1 MLRPRR
7 DALVFAQPKVS
18 GRRRRIR
25 YPRERDLE
33 TYIKCTNCSLKYA
46 VYGVYAFCPDC
57 ARHNAVQILESNLD
71 ISGKLLELP
80 SNSDAALENTL
91 VSKSLTDVVS
101 SFDGFGREIC
111 RAFASKSSNSAQA
124 EKISFQNLLGAQRN
138 VQKYFG
144 FDMATALTAQELE
157 MAIRCFQKR
166 HVLEH
171 RSGVVDEEYKAKAN
185 DPKAIVGRKVGLSKD
200 EVRRLIGV
208 VRRLGAHVYSEMEK
222 LS

>member
-1 MLRPRR
+1 
-7 DALVFAQPKVS
+7 
-18 GRRRRIR
+18 
-25 YPRERDLE
+25 
-33 TYIKCTNCSLKYA
+33 
-46 VYGVYAFCPDC
+46 
-57 ARHNAVQILESNLD
+57 
-71 ISGKLLELP
+71 
-80 SNSDAALENTL
+80 
-91 VSKSLTDVVS
+91 
-101 SFDGFGREIC
+101 
-111 RAFASKSSNSAQA
+111 
-124 EKISFQNLLGAQRN
+124 
-138 VQKYFG
+138 
-144 FDMATALTAQELE
+144 MATALTAQELE